1 MCFFVLALY
10 KCDMHKTVRIHKDVY
25 DLAKAFAEAAGGLP
39 LSRVTE
45 AAIRAYV
52 AAKARK
58 ARRRA
63 G

>member
-1 MCFFVLALY
+1 
-10 KCDMHKTVRIHKDVY
+10 MHKTVRISKEVY

-39 LSRVTE
+39 LSRVAE

-52 AAKARK
+52 AAKGRK